1 MIKIVIIIMYSSISV
16 CTSLIHLIYLM
27 ILMMILITGY
37 KLSPA
42 IGRGPKLHI
51 FILSQMIL
59 KEKLKYLAIS
69 RDLFHERFQTS
80 SK

>member
-1 MIKIVIIIMYSSISV
+1 MYSSISV
-16 CTSLIHLIYLM
+16 CTSLIHLIYL
-27 ILMMILITGY
+27 MILITGY

-69 RDLFHERFQTS
+69 RDLFHKRFQTS